1 VNQLQ
6 DRVLL
11 LQSAGKGKVLLVMV
25 SVAGRVGSDVP
36 IPCEHSSLLGVVLEE
51 IVGTTLFEA
60 Q

>member
-11 LQSAGKGKVLLVMV
+11 LQSAGKVLLVMV

-36 IPCEHSSLLGVVLEE
+36 IPCEHSSLLGVILEE